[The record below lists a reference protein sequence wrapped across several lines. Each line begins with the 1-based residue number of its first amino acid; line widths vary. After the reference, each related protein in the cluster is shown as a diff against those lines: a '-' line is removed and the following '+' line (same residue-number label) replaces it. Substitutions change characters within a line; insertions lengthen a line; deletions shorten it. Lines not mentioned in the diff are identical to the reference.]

1 MTLDS
6 LKVAV
11 KIPDDK
17 TMTQKECFQ
26 IAKLAL
32 FNVKLLNELE
42 NIGHEDLKN
51 LIKEVHEKLSLEEK
65 PALINQSTYL
75 QFAYVTLVWLWE
87 SINIKDKD
95 DFFIKLKARATKR
108 ELALPDASQI
118 SGERVIS
125 DWKMLVSLIR
135 NALSQG
141 SIEITEDAFIFSD
154 QKKFGKR
161 KEIVPTTLTMS
172 AIQLAAISETVFWTL
187 NEIIAPSSK

>member
-1 MTLDS
+1 
-6 LKVAV
+6 
-11 KIPDDK
+11 
-17 TMTQKECFQ
+17 MTQKECFQ

-42 NIGHEDLKN
+42 NIGHDDLKN
-51 LIKEVHEKLSLEEK
+51 LIKDVHERLSIEEE
-65 PALINQSTYL
+65 PTLINQSTYL
-75 QFAYVTLVWLWE
+75 QFSYVTLVWLWE

-108 ELALPDASQI
+108 ELAFPDASQI

-141 SIEITEDAFIFSD
+141 SVEITADAFIFLD

-161 KEIVPTTLTMS
+161 KEIVPTTLTLS
-172 AIQLAAISETVFWTL
+172 ATELANITETVFWTL
-187 NEIIAPSSK
+187 NEIIAPTSK

>member
-1 MTLDS
+1 MN
-6 LKVAV
+6 
-11 KIPDDK
+11 
-17 TMTQKECFQ
+17 QKECFQ

-42 NIGHEDLKN
+42 KIEHEELKS
-51 LIKEVHEKLSLEEK
+51 LIKDVYEKLSIDEK

-95 DFFIKLKARATKR
+95 DFFIKLKARANKR
-108 ELALPDASQI
+108 ELAFPDASQI
-118 SGERVIS
+118 SGERSIS
-125 DWKMLVSLIR
+125 DWKMLVSLLR

-141 SIEITEDAFIFSD
+141 SVEIKEDAFIFSD

-161 KEIVPTTLTMS
+161 KEIVPTTVNIS
-172 AIQLAAISETVFWTL
+172 AVELANISETVFWTL
-187 NEIIAPSSK
+187 NEIIVISK

>member
-1 MTLDS
+1 
-6 LKVAV
+6 
-11 KIPDDK
+11 
-17 TMTQKECFQ
+17 MTQKECFQ

-42 NIGHEDLKN
+42 NIGHDDLKN
-51 LIKEVHEKLSLEEK
+51 LIKDVHERLSIEEE
-65 PALINQSTYL
+65 PTLINQSTYL
-75 QFAYVTLVWLWE
+75 QFSYVTLVWLWE

-108 ELALPDASQI
+108 ELAFPDASQI

-141 SIEITEDAFIFSD
+141 SVEITADAFIFLD

-161 KEIVPTTLTMS
+161 KEIVPTTLTIS
-172 AIQLAAISETVFWTL
+172 AIELANITETVFWTL
-187 NEIIAPSSK
+187 NEIIALTSK

>member
-1 MTLDS
+1 
-6 LKVAV
+6 
-11 KIPDDK
+11 
-17 TMTQKECFQ
+17 MTQNECFQ

-42 NIGHEDLKN
+42 NIGHEELKN
-51 LIKEVHEKLSLEEK
+51 LIKDVHEKLSIEEK

-95 DFFIKLKARATKR
+95 DFFIKLKARANKR
-108 ELALPDASQI
+108 ELVFPGASQI
-118 SGERVIS
+118 SGERVIL
-125 DWKMLVSLIR
+125 DWKMLVSLLR

-141 SIEITEDAFIFSD
+141 SVEITDDAFIFLD

-161 KEIVPTTLTMS
+161 KEIVPTTITMS
-172 AIQLAAISETVFWTL
+172 AAELANISETVFWTI
-187 NEIIAPSSK
+187 NEIIAPTSK

>member
-1 MTLDS
+1 
-6 LKVAV
+6 
-11 KIPDDK
+11 
-17 TMTQKECFQ
+17 MTQKECFQ

-42 NIGHEDLKN
+42 NIGHDDLKN
-51 LIKEVHEKLSLEEK
+51 LIKDVHERLSIEEE
-65 PALINQSTYL
+65 PTLINQSTYL

-87 SINIKDKD
+87 SINLKDKD

-108 ELALPDASQI
+108 ELAFPDASQI

-141 SIEITEDAFIFSD
+141 SVEITADAFIFSD

-161 KEIVPTTLTMS
+161 KEIVPTTITMS
-172 AIQLAAISETVFWTL
+172 AAELTNISETVFWTI
-187 NEIIAPSSK
+187 NEIIVPTSK

>member
-1 MTLDS
+1 
-6 LKVAV
+6 
-11 KIPDDK
+11 
-17 TMTQKECFQ
+17 MTQNECFQ

-42 NIGHEDLKN
+42 NKGHEELKN
-51 LIKEVHEKLSLEEK
+51 LIKDVYEKLSIEEK

-95 DFFIKLKARATKR
+95 DFFIKLKARANKR
-108 ELALPDASQI
+108 ELAFPDASQI
-118 SGERVIS
+118 SGERVIL
-125 DWKMLVSLIR
+125 DWKMLVSLLR

-141 SIEITEDAFIFSD
+141 SVEITDDAFIFLD

-161 KEIVPTTLTMS
+161 KEIVPTTITMS
-172 AIQLAAISETVFWTL
+172 AAELANISETVFWTI
-187 NEIIAPSSK
+187 NEIIAPTSK

>member
-1 MTLDS
+1 M
-6 LKVAV
+6 
-11 KIPDDK
+11 
-17 TMTQKECFQ
+17 
-26 IAKLAL
+26 
-32 FNVKLLNELE
+32 
-42 NIGHEDLKN
+42 
-51 LIKEVHEKLSLEEK
+51 
-65 PALINQSTYL
+65 
-75 QFAYVTLVWLWE
+75 QFSYVTLVWLWE

-172 AIQLAAISETVFWTL
+172 AIQLAAVSETVFWTL
-187 NEIIAPSSK
+187 NEIIAPTSKK

>member
-1 MTLDS
+1 LIDKVS
-6 LKVAV
+6 SKILK
-11 KIPDDK
+11 DDK
-17 TMTQKECFQ
+17 PMTQNECFQ

-42 NIGHEDLKN
+42 NIGHEELKN
-51 LIKEVHEKLSLEEK
+51 LIKDVHEKLSIEEK

-95 DFFIKLKARATKR
+95 DFFIKLKARANKR
-108 ELALPDASQI
+108 ELAFLDASQI
-118 SGERVIS
+118 SGERVMS

-141 SIEITEDAFIFSD
+141 SVEITDDAFIFSD

-161 KEIVPTTLTMS
+161 KEIVPTTITMS
-172 AIQLAAISETVFWTL
+172 AAELTNISETVFWTI
-187 NEIIAPSSK
+187 NEIIVPTSK

>member
-1 MTLDS
+1 
-6 LKVAV
+6 
-11 KIPDDK
+11 
-17 TMTQKECFQ
+17 MTQKECFQ

-95 DFFIKLKARATKR
+95 DFFIKLKARANKR
-108 ELALPDASQI
+108 ELAFPDASQI
-118 SGERVIS
+118 SGERVIL
-125 DWKMLVSLIR
+125 DWKMLVSLLR

-141 SIEITEDAFIFSD
+141 SVEITDDAFIFLD

-161 KEIVPTTLTMS
+161 KEIVPTTVTIS
-172 AIQLAAISETVFWTL
+172 AAELANISETVFWTI
-187 NEIIAPSSK
+187 NEIIAPTSK

>member
-1 MTLDS
+1 
-6 LKVAV
+6 
-11 KIPDDK
+11 
-17 TMTQKECFQ
+17 MTQNECFQ

-42 NIGHEDLKN
+42 NIGHEELKN
-51 LIKEVHEKLSLEEK
+51 LIKDVHEKLSIEEK

-95 DFFIKLKARATKR
+95 DFFIKLKARANKR
-108 ELALPDASQI
+108 ELAFPDASQI
-118 SGERVIS
+118 NGERVIS

-141 SIEITEDAFIFSD
+141 SVEITDDAFIFSD

-161 KEIVPTTLTMS
+161 KEIVPTTITMS
-172 AIQLAAISETVFWTL
+172 AAELTNISETLFWTI
-187 NEIIAPSSK
+187 NEIIVPTSK